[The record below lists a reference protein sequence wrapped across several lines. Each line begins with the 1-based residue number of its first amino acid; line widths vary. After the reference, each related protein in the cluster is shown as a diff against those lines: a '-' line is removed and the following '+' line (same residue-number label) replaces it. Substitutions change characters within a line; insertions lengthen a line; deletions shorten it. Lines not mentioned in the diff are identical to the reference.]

1 MKNCDNFIRR
11 FNVKFK
17 IENETGLQII
27 LDNSVA
33 FTLFL
38 NMKYS
43 IFLLVK
49 QLNDHS
55 LVKINDQGLENYQD
69 LFLTT
74 DAGHV

>member
-1 MKNCDNFIRR
+1 M
-11 FNVKFK
+11 
-17 IENETGLQII
+17 GLQII
-27 LDNSVA
+27 LDNFFA